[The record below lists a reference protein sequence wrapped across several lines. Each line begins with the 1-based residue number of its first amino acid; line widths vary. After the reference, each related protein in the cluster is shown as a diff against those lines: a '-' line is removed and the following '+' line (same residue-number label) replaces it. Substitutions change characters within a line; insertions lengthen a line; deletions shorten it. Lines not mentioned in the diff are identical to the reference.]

1 MARTNT
7 YTCKTCAKTYE
18 FCVKCQVARPD
29 YDAENFCCKDHANI
43 YAILSK
49 NGCNLIT
56 AEETLKEL
64 SAYNLDEITLTE
76 SVLAHIEKLK
86 AEVPVKVEEP
96 VETKPAKS
104 VEIKAEEPAAPVEAK
119 PVFKSNKK
127 NKKKW

>member
-1 MARTNT
+1 MARYDTF
-7 YTCKTCAKTYE
+7 TCKTCGKVYE
-18 FCVKCQVARPD
+18 FCLKCQVARPD
-29 YDAENFCCKDHANI
+29 YDAEHFCCKDHADI

-86 AEVPVKVEEP
+86 AEVPAKVEEP
-96 VETKPAKS
+96 VEARS
-104 VEIKAEEPAAPVEAK
+104 VEIKAEEPATPVEAK

>member
-7 YTCKTCAKTYE
+7 YTCKTCAKIYE
-18 FCVKCQVARPD
+18 FCLRCQVARPN
-29 YDAENFCCKDHANI
+29 YDAEHFCCKDHADI

-76 SVLAHIEKLK
+76 GVLAHIERLK
-86 AEVPVKVEEP
+86 AEIPVKVEEP
-96 VETKPAKS
+96 VETES
-104 VEIKAEEPAAPVEAK
+104 VVIKAEVPAAPVEAK

>member
-1 MARTNT
+1 MARANT
-7 YTCKTCAKTYE
+7 YTCRTCGKVYE
-18 FCVKCQVARPD
+18 FCLKCQVARPNF
-29 YDAENFCCKDHANI
+29 DAENFCCKEHGDI

-56 AEETLKEL
+56 ADETLAEL

-76 SVLAHIEKLK
+76 GVLAHIEKLK
-86 AEVPVKVEEP
+86 SEATPKEPVETKVEEP
-96 VETKPAKS
+96 VAA
-104 VEIKAEEPAAPVEAK
+104 VAEEPTTPVEEK